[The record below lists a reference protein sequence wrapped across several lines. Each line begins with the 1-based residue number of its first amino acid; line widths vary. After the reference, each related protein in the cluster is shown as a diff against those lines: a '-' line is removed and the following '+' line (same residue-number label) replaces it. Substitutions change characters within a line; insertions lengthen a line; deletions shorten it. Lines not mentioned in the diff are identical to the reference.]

1 MRRARASLAAAR
13 ASILTTLGFD
23 IQWNQGLL
31 DPVAIVAPDGLIC
44 TAQFPAPVGSAT
56 VETIWSVSNA
66 VMAALNKLIAAS
78 PRYRHRA
85 QCISD
90 GCMATFNLGGIN
102 QYGEPFGLH
111 LMDPLAAGSG
121 AFASKDGIDAGG
133 PITSPVSCI
142 ADVER
147 NEQAVPLFYLHRR
160 LTPDTGGAGKYRGG
174 LSGEVA
180 LALGGTDKAM
190 ALVMTHGAEVPN
202 TQRLADGWP
211 GATVVQSMGRNA
223 IENGVARKGE
233 WERFG
238 PKPGLMAMTSRD
250 VFSVTWQGGGGWGDP
265 LEREAHAVARDVASG
280 AVTVETAREI
290 YGVVVDGSDLDE
302 AATECRRESI
312 RMARVGNFDA
322 DPGKR
327 SAAKPIASLSEGLLM
342 TQDERGTHVVTR
354 AGYIL
359 STGDTAWRKGARSVT
374 YDKLPDRYCID
385 LHADLRCTVHYCP
398 ATGAQLAVDFHR
410 KDEKPAD
417 DLLLDLTS
425 IAAIAS

>member
-1 MRRARASLAAAR
+1 M
-13 ASILTTLGFD
+13 
-23 IQWNQGLL
+23 
-31 DPVAIVAPDGLIC
+31 
-44 TAQFPAPVGSAT
+44 
-56 VETIWSVSNA
+56 
-66 VMAALNKLIAAS
+66 
-78 PRYRHRA
+78 
-85 QCISD
+85 
-90 GCMATFNLGGIN
+90 
-102 QYGEPFGLH
+102 
-111 LMDPLAAGSG
+111 
-121 AFASKDGIDAGG
+121 
-133 PITSPVSCI
+133 
-142 ADVER
+142 
-147 NEQAVPLFYLHRR
+147 
-160 LTPDTGGAGKYRGG
+160 
-174 LSGEVA
+174 
-180 LALGGTDKAM
+180 
-190 ALVMTHGAEVPN
+190 
-202 TQRLADGWP
+202 
-211 GATVVQSMGRNA
+211 
-223 IENGVARKGE
+223 
-233 WERFG
+233 
-238 PKPGLMAMTSRD
+238 
-250 VFSVTWQGGGGWGDP
+250 TWQGGGGWGDP